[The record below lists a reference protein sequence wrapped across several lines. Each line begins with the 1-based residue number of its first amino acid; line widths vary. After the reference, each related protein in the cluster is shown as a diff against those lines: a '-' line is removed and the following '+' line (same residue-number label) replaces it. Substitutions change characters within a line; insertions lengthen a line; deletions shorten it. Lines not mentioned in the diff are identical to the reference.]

1 MPIRPFLAA
10 LIGALLFAAPPAF
23 AHPGG
28 HVAGPGQSGLSHLL
42 TDPYHLLVFGASATL
57 ALASVLACLDWLRRG
72 TGK

>member
-10 LIGALLFAAPPAF
+10 LTGALLFAAPRAF

-28 HVAGPGQSGLSHLL
+28 HVAGLDQSGLSHLL
-42 TDPYHLLVFGASATL
+42 TDPYHLVVFGASATL
-57 ALASVLACLDWLRRG
+57 ILACLEWLRRR